1 MASLNEEIES
11 FSFLFLQENVV
22 LHKAVKLIFIDIEDS
37 SLTSLDST
45 HLTHLFSNS
54 RLPVFTENVVTLSSV
69 KSLPLVVGHL
79 DCELVLL
86 TSDQTTGSKSS
97 FVVARN
103 VSKSHTESFV
113 RVRLLNQLS
122 SSISKERKNSVVNL
136 FQVFKDIS

>member
-1 MASLNEEIES
+1 
-11 FSFLFLQENVV
+11 
-22 LHKAVKLIFIDIEDS
+22 
-37 SLTSLDST
+37 
-45 HLTHLFSNS
+45 
-54 RLPVFTENVVTLSSV
+54 
-69 KSLPLVVGHL
+69 
-79 DCELVLL
+79 L

-136 FQVFKDIS
+136 FQVLKDFS